1 MAEILKFNDGFKE
14 FAVNGDESRIVRFN
28 PCDFGILER
37 ISASQD
43 KLDELEKKYRDA
55 QEKYK
60 DVKASDS
67 DIDEL
72 GKIAAECDSEI
83 RAEIN
88 TVFGND
94 VCTPAFGT
102 TNCLSLAGGSSLFEN
117 FLDAMLPIVKSYI
130 DKETKQ
136 SKKRIAKYTNSVKK

>member
-37 ISASQD
+37 ISVSQ
-43 KLDELEKKYRDA
+43 KRLEELEKKYKDA
-55 QEKYK
+55 E
-60 DVKASDS
+60 ASDT
-67 DIDEL
+67 DEL
-72 GKIAAECDSEI
+72 GKIAAECDREI
-83 RAEIN
+83 REEIN

-102 TNCLSLAGGSSLFEN
+102 ASCLSLAGGQPLYAN
-117 FLDAMLPIVKSYI
+117 FIDALLPIVKSSI

-136 SKKRIAKYTNSVKK
+136 SKKRIAKYTNAVK

>member
-37 ISASQD
+37 ISVSQ
-43 KLDELEKKYRDA
+43 KRLEELEKKYKDA
-55 QEKYK
+55 E
-60 DVKASDS
+60 ASDT
-67 DIDEL
+67 DEL
-72 GKIAAECDSEI
+72 GKIAAECDREI
-83 RAEIN
+83 REEIN
-88 TVFGND
+88 TVFSND

-102 TNCLSLAGGSSLFEN
+102 ASCLSLAGGQPLYAN
-117 FLDAMLPIVKSYI
+117 FIDALLPIVKSSI

-136 SKKRIAKYTNSVKK
+136 SKKRIAKYTNAVKK

>member
-28 PCDFGILER
+28 PCDFGILKR
-37 ISASQD
+37 ITASQ
-43 KLDELEKKYRDA
+43 KRLEELEKKYKDA
-55 QEKYK
+55 E
-60 DVKASDS
+60 ASDT
-67 DIDEL
+67 DEL
-72 GKIAAECDSEI
+72 GKIAAECDREI
-83 RAEIN
+83 REEIN

-102 TNCLSLAGGSSLFEN
+102 VNCLSLAGGQPLYAN
-117 FLDAMLPIVKSYI
+117 LIDALLPIVESSL

-136 SKKRIAKYTNSVKK
+136 SKKRIAKYTNAVK

>member
-37 ISASQD
+37 ISVSQ
-43 KLDELEKKYRDA
+43 KRLEELEKKYKDA
-55 QEKYK
+55 E
-60 DVKASDS
+60 ASDT
-67 DIDEL
+67 DEL

>member
-37 ISASQD
+37 ITASQ
-43 KLDELEKKYRDA
+43 KRLDELEKKYKDA
-55 QEKYK
+55 E
-60 DVKASDS
+60 ASDT
-67 DIDEL
+67 DDFE
-72 GKIAAECDSEI
+72 KIAVQCDREI
-83 RAEIN
+83 REEIN
-88 TVFGND
+88 TVFAND

-102 TNCLSLAGGSSLFEN
+102 ANCLSLAGGKPIFEN
-117 FLDAMLPIVKSYI
+117 FIDALLPIVKSSI

-136 SKKRIAKYTNSVKK
+136 SKKRISKYTNSVKK

>member
-37 ISASQD
+37 ISVSQ
-43 KLDELEKKYRDA
+43 KRLEELEKKYKDA
-55 QEKYK
+55 E
-60 DVKASDS
+60 ASDT
-67 DIDEL
+67 DEL
-72 GKIAAECDSEI
+72 GKIAAECDRDI
-83 RAEIN
+83 REEIN

-102 TNCLSLAGGSSLFEN
+102 VNCLTLAGGQPLYAN
-117 FLDAMLPIVKSYI
+117 FVDALLPIVESSL